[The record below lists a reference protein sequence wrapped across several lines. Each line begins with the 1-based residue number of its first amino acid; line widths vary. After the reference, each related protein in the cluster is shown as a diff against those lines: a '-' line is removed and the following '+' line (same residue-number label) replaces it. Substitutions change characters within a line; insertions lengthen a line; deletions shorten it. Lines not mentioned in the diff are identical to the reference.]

1 MAGGA
6 RGSVTRASRQHAL
19 RALCCAAWLAALPHD
34 DWAKR
39 AAPRDVAP
47 VIAGEVE
54 YTAPTDRMGV
64 VVASDLV
71 SHKMLW
77 CRRIYVVHMR
87 ASQERDV
94 PDVFITELALEGRL
108 LIVSNERGNDY
119 ALDLKT
125 LRVKSRRSAGGVSAS
140 SRDTAA
146 PDDLGCAK
154 EGDTPDANRSIGIVT
169 MLPEGTLRLQLRAEL
184 QGGTVGDSVL
194 LVKPGEKSYE
204 ETIRHVGGIKIGESK
219 QVPPWPNVK

>member
-1 MAGGA
+1 M
-6 RGSVTRASRQHAL
+6 TRASRRHAL
-19 RALCCAAWLAALPHD
+19 RALCCAVWLAALPHD

-39 AAPRDVAP
+39 AAPRDVPP
-47 VIAGEVE
+47 VATDEVE
-54 YTAPTDRMGV
+54 YSAPTDRMGV
-64 VVASDLV
+64 VVATDRA

-77 CRRIYVVHMR
+77 CRRIYVVHR
-87 ASQERDV
+87 RPSLEKDV
-94 PDVFITELALEGRL
+94 QDVFITKLALEGRL
-108 LIVSNERGNDY
+108 LIVSNERGTDY

-125 LRVKSRRSAGGVSAS
+125 LRVHSRQSAGGVSAS

-154 EGDTPDANRSIGIVT
+154 EGDTPDASRSIGIVT

-184 QGGTVGDSVL
+184 RGGTVGDSVL